1 MSLLM
6 KALEQAAKDRGET
19 RNEPTASPPPAAGE
33 SKPEL
38 SLALELLA
46 TEAPASQT
54 RAEATPK
61 ARLAAADAGA
71 SSATH
76 EQGRAATVMRA
87 GEHTGARLDDRR
99 RINPVIVFGVLAGLF
114 AAGFAVYVYLQ
125 IYHPGVF
132 VRKSP
137 APATVSPAAQSPG
150 PAAPSAP
157 VPSIAPP
164 IPSSAVLEPPVVE
177 APARP
182 AATERV
188 PASKPAA
195 PALAQKATTPPGSK
209 IVVSGGTAAVT
220 VSPLLVE
227 AYGALQAGNLE
238 TAQRLYAQLA
248 RNEPRN
254 LDVLLGL
261 AATAALQGRADDATR
276 YYQQILELD
285 PRHAL
290 AQSGLIGQFGR
301 GDPLGAETRLK
312 QLIAREPSA
321 FLYFTLGNL
330 YADQSLWAQAQQAYF
345 QAHHLEPGN
354 PDCAYNLA
362 VALEHLSQPGLALR
376 FYRQAAGLAAKRG
389 HANFDAAQVQDRISR
404 LAAQVE

>member
-1 MSLLM
+1 M
-6 KALEQAAKDRGET
+6 
-19 RNEPTASPPPAAGE
+19 
-33 SKPEL
+33 
-38 SLALELLA
+38 
-46 TEAPASQT
+46 
-54 RAEATPK
+54 
-61 ARLAAADAGA
+61 
-71 SSATH
+71 
-76 EQGRAATVMRA
+76 
-87 GEHTGARLDDRR
+87 
-99 RINPVIVFGVLAGLF
+99 
-114 AAGFAVYVYLQ
+114 
-125 IYHPGVF
+125 
-132 VRKSP
+132 
-137 APATVSPAAQSPG
+137 
-150 PAAPSAP
+150 
-157 VPSIAPP
+157 
-164 IPSSAVLEPPVVE
+164 
-177 APARP
+177 
-182 AATERV
+182 
-188 PASKPAA
+188 
-195 PALAQKATTPPGSK
+195 
-209 IVVSGGTAAVT
+209 VSGGTAAVT

-254 LDVLLGL
+254 LDVMLGL

-389 HANFDAAQVQDRISR
+389 HANFDTAQVQDRISR